1 MGIHLRGVPPAP
13 RSAAVRASA
22 PGGRS
27 WSWGRPA
34 RSGASMS
41 PSPRLSPGAAR
52 LWAGRLVTA
61 LPVAVTRLA
70 RGVSWYRPGAA
81 GSVPGRTAAGIY
93 FSLILLP
100 ALQVAGGAFWGRRG
114 ALAAG
119 TALAGL
125 TLAGMALPARPM
137 AVQPVQWVAGFAT
150 PQQALRAVLAPPP
163 GSRAT
168 RLLAAGGSATLY
180 ICLERGST
188 DDLEILLDGHPLPVV
203 ARPPPPPSGLPRGV
217 APPRVPPPGPRL
229 DTRRAVTGRPHP
241 QRWSAADSG
250 ATTLIGGYTRPR
262 ASGGLSGRGRFPRRR
277 DLAQRR
283 PLAP

>member
-1 MGIHLRGVPPAP
+1 
-13 RSAAVRASA
+13 
-22 PGGRS
+22 
-27 WSWGRPA
+27 
-34 RSGASMS
+34 MS

-61 LPVAVTRLA
+61 LPVAVTLLA
-70 RGVSWYRPGAA
+70 LGVSWYRPGAA

-203 ARPPPPPSGLPRGV
+203 ARPSPASCWLQLGV
-217 APPRVPPPGPRL
+217 APERLPPPGPGI
-229 DTRRAVTGRPHP
+229 DTGLEVTVRPHP
-241 QRWSAADSG
+241 QRWSADSG

-262 ASGGLSGRGRFPRRR
+262 ASGGLSGGAAFHDGATWRSDDLSPLDPGAQTGRYFVELRFADAAGRVR
-277 DLAQRR
+277 EVWY
-283 PLAP
+283 